1 MPTSKLLL
9 EVQGQ
14 EFEQFAYLT
23 SISMLTMISK
33 NLAIKSYRLD
43 SHLICKLWKMYI
55 CLGCLE

>member
-14 EFEQFAYLT
+14 EFEQFVYLT
-23 SISMLTMISK
+23 SIIMLTMISK

-43 SHLICKLWKMYI
+43 SHLICK
-55 CLGCLE
+55 